1 MDHQNTKCVMVIDEA
16 LPLGIITNTAAVMG
30 VTIGKHLPH
39 AVGNDVID
47 QTGREHLGIIA
58 FPIPILK
65 GSSERIKELRKR
77 LYEDMFC
84 DLKVVDF
91 SDTAQGCKT
100 YDEYIQKMADVPE
113 TELSYLGIA
122 ICGDKKKVNKLT
134 GNMPLLR

>member
-65 GSSERIKELRKR
+65 SSSERIKELRKR

-84 DLKVVDF
+84 HLKVVDF

-113 TELSYLGIA
+113 TELSYLGIT
-122 ICGDKKKVNKLT
+122 ICGDKKSVNKLT